1 MPESLISKTF
11 RYKVLRPHCSLLI
24 ENQRK
29 KYFALRDKTEVEK
42 KKLEDMVDEYSHLL
56 AEEARDNRKV

>member
-1 MPESLISKTF
+1 MTESILAKTF
-11 RYKVLRPHCSLLI
+11 KFKVLRPQCQSLI
-24 ENQRK
+24 ENQRR

-42 KKLEDMVDEYSHLL
+42 KKLEEMVIEYSHLL